1 MSRSP
6 ERAAPP
12 VSWRAVLLGAVLA
25 VVIALLGALA
35 AAPLPAALVA
45 VAAGG
50 ALAGRIAGA
59 AGLLQG
65 AVVAVLF
72 IVAQGLIGPIGP
84 GGRADLVADTV
95 ATVGQDALLLALGA
109 AGGWLATRS

>member
-12 VSWRAVLLGAVLA
+12 VVWRAVLVGAALA
-25 VVIALLGALA
+25 IAVALLGALA
-35 AAPLPAALVA
+35 SAALPAAFVA
-45 VAAGG
+45 VAVGG

-84 GGRADLVADTV
+84 AARPELVADTV